1 MKTVDGS
8 KVIGTVSGVI
18 SSGLDLSFPN
28 GVSDNTSYGEMEF
41 LHRSIG
47 RRTYRKRSALIGAG
61 TGVCAN
67 GSSVFGVQMVF

>member
-1 MKTVDGS
+1 MHRSLTEELVRVKTIDGS

-28 GVSDNTSYGEMEF
+28 GVSDNISYGEMEF

-61 TGVCAN
+61 TGV
-67 GSSVFGVQMVF
+67 